1 MYSTRKSRNNFARRK
16 GPQRMR
22 RNSRRKYT
30 RFTKS
35 EQRLLKR
42 FGESLYKNTAPMSVT
57 NGYFSLAS
65 NYFSWNANLT
75 KIAAGTAMGCRGNDD
90 SPILPNCKADMLITQ
105 PNGTI
110 CNYRLFGITVLSPFV
125 FNNQLPVVDV
135 LSSTLTTGTFMQ
147 TPIIFVKDQ
156 IIFKFKV
163 WHHEYF
169 TIDTNYGSNSRD
181 VHRIINIP
189 KAAPKYE
196 FTDAL
201 GIQFG
206 TGCQLLLLLTD
217 ATDSNPNYEMA
228 LILNRPFSAIL

>member
-75 KIAAGTAMGCRGNDD
+75 KIAAGTAMGRRDD
-90 SPILPNCKADMLITQ
+90 SPILPNCSRY
-105 PNGTI
+105 TI
-110 CNYRLFGITVLSPFV
+110 RYRL
-125 FNNQLPVVDV
+125 
-135 LSSTLTTGTFMQ
+135 STF
-147 TPIIFVKDQ
+147 IV
-156 IIFKFKV
+156 
-163 WHHEYF
+163 
-169 TIDTNYGSNSRD
+169 
-181 VHRIINIP
+181 IN
-189 KAAPKYE
+189 
-196 FTDAL
+196 
-201 GIQFG
+201 
-206 TGCQLLLLLTD
+206 
-217 ATDSNPNYEMA
+217 
-228 LILNRPFSAIL
+228 